1 MVQDE
6 HDDPMNTEGISTG
19 IHRAHVL
26 LVPSSRV
33 IYQTASNMN
42 EMNEV
47 WKLSPDVV
55 FRDLDGEAVILDL
68 ASGTYFGL
76 NEVGTRVWRLLEE
89 GRDATQIVEI
99 VGSEYQADRAT
110 IARDVDRLLDEL
122 RSRRLIVAVAG
133 ADSV

>member
-1 MVQDE
+1 MR
-6 HDDPMNTEGISTG
+6 I
-19 IHRAHVL
+19 VL
-26 LVPSSRV
+26 FVPSSRV

>member
-1 MVQDE
+1 
-6 HDDPMNTEGISTG
+6 
-19 IHRAHVL
+19 
-26 LVPSSRV
+26 
-33 IYQTASNMN
+33 MN